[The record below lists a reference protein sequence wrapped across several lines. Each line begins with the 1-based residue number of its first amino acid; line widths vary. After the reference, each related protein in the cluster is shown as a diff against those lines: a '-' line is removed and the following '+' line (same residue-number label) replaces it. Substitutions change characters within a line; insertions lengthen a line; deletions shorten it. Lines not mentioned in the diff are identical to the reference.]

1 LVFSRNFIGGTTLAK
16 FLGQAKIVENL
27 QTPSGESSH
36 FQDGLVAA
44 MMDPSFYPKPPPQII
59 HKETHISHVF
69 LAGDLVYKIKKAVRF
84 SFLDYSTLSKRRH
97 FLNEELRLNRR
108 LAPSVYLA
116 VMPVMSDGS
125 RWHLDG
131 DEAPAEYT
139 LVMRRLPERRMLPFL
154 LETRQVTPAMMIELA
169 DILARF
175 HAHAERVTLPDA
187 SGYPKALA
195 QKWNNNFREL
205 EPWINTSIDAE
216 TVDALKDFGA
226 RFIDRHHNL
235 FVQRAK
241 QGSIR
246 DVHGDLHCEHVCFA
260 PEGIQIFDC
269 IEFNTEM
276 RQCDLASEMAFLA
289 MDLAVRGG
297 EFAIEPL
304 LARYLEL
311 LDDPEML
318 VLLPFY
324 QCYRAVVRAKVHAL
338 RAGEINQDAARY
350 LGFAGR
356 FAWDSMKPFVVMIS
370 GLTASGKSTLARE
383 LGERLGIPVI
393 NSDVIRKAMAGSPGR
408 QVVPLNQGIYSSKMT
423 EKTYARMARDGEKQI
438 LQGKGVI
445 LDATFGQRAFRER
458 IVRLAEKHRVPLV
471 MIHCVASD
479 EMTKRRLDQREA
491 EGKGVSDGRWEI
503 YSEQKAA
510 FEPISELPLVVNC
523 LKLNT
528 EAPLDELVRVSETF
542 LRARVRQARK

>member
-1 LVFSRNFIGGTTLAK
+1 MWHCSCAISR
-16 FLGQAKIVENL
+16 QAKIVENL

-116 VMPVMSDGS
+116 VMPVMLDGS

-131 DEAPAEYT
+131 DEPPAEYT

-154 LETRQVTPAMMIELA
+154 LETHQLTSAMMIELA
-169 DILARF
+169 EALARF
-175 HAHAERVTLPDA
+175 HRQAEQINLSDA
-187 SGYPKALA
+187 SVYPRGLA
-195 QKWNNNFREL
+195 EKWNNNLREL
-205 EPWINTSIDAE
+205 EPWVKTSIDAE
-216 TVDALKDFGA
+216 SVEALKDFGV
-226 RFIDRHHNL
+226 RFIDRHHDL
-235 FVQRAK
+235 FIQRAK
-241 QGSIR
+241 QGSVR

-269 IEFNTEM
+269 IEFNAEL

-297 EFAIEPL
+297 EFAIKPL

-324 QCYRAVVRAKVHAL
+324 QGYRAVVRAKVHAL
-338 RAGEINQDAARY
+338 RTGEINQDAARY
-350 LGFAGR
+350 LRFAGR
-356 FAWDSMKPFVVMIS
+356 FTWSPMKPFVVMIS
-370 GLTASGKSTLARE
+370 GLTGSGKSTLARE
-383 LGERLGIPVI
+383 LGERLGMPVI
-393 NSDVIRKAMAGSPGR
+393 NSDVIRKAMVGSPGR
-408 QVVPLNQGIYSSKMT
+408 QVVPLNQAIYSSKMT
-423 EKTYARMARDGEKQI
+423 EKTYAKMAQEAEKQI
-438 LQGKGVI
+438 HRADGAI

-458 IVRLAEKHRVPLV
+458 IVRLAENHRVPLV

-491 EGKGVSDGRWEI
+491 EGKNVSDGRWEI
-503 YSEQKAA
+503 YSKQKAA
-510 FEPISELPLVVNC
+510 FEPIRELSLVNC

-528 EAPLDELVRVSETF
+528 EAPLDELVRASEKF
-542 LRARVRQARK
+542 LRARVGQARK